1 MRCARLTIGPGRLVR
16 CRAGG
21 RGAARALC
29 VALAVGHERLATAGA
44 VPLLVLVKHQPLR
57 HLPPR
62 HATTP
67 RPRPRTG
74 DDPRVSTFRPL
85 SGTPSGFRSSDGSP
99 PEDIGVSCCSRGSC
113 DTSATPDTRFP
124 RRTRCSTA
132 RCSRP
137 TRGGRASDQEKCLL
151 SGRLRVERNLDRHPA
166 KRSRAVQGGPS
177 GPSAASRAA
186 PPLTARR
193 SEATK
198 CRSRTCPRR
207 ALQPPDAS
215 NYGHWAAL
223 WAFTDPREEQERRK
237 DPRPVLPGPDRVV
250 GQPASDR

>member
-1 MRCARLTIGPGRLVR
+1 M
-16 CRAGG
+16 
-21 RGAARALC
+21 
-29 VALAVGHERLATAGA
+29 
-44 VPLLVLVKHQPLR
+44 
-57 HLPPR
+57 
-62 HATTP
+62 
-67 RPRPRTG
+67 
-74 DDPRVSTFRPL
+74 
-85 SGTPSGFRSSDGSP
+85 
-99 PEDIGVSCCSRGSC
+99 GVSCCSRGSC

-237 DPRPVLPGPDRVV
+237 WPRACVGDVPSARRQAGRVDYAAPRSRRSKDSSAVGAAASSSRPVSTASSAATSARLISTIHAKPAWGSARMRFQCV
-250 GQPASDR
+250 GEGLKACW